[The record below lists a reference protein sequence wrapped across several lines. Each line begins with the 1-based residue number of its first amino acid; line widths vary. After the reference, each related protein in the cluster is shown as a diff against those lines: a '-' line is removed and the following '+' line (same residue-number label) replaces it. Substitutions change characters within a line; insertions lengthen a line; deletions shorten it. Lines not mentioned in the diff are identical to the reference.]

1 MKVYTTDN
9 IKNVVLLGHSGSGK
23 TTLAECMLFEAGK
36 IGRRGTVADKNTV
49 ADFYEIEQD
58 RGNTIFSS
66 LMHLPWK
73 TTKINLLDTPGF
85 DDFVSE
91 VASSLKVADTGV
103 MLLNAQNGVEVGTEL
118 IWDYSKKFKKP
129 MIFAVNHVDQ
139 EKADFDTTIEQAKN
153 RFGSGVTVVQYPLNQ
168 GEGFNA
174 IVDVLKMTVYEFPA
188 EGGKPEK
195 KPIPDSEKEKADK
208 LHNDLI
214 ESIAEHDEGLMEMF
228 FEKGSLD
235 EEEMT
240 KGLHGAMANR
250 DLFPLFCISAQ
261 NNMGSG
267 RIMGFINDIAPGPT
281 DQPFKIKDEQKNH
294 PVNPEADA
302 SLFVFKTISEP
313 HLGDMSFFKVT
324 SGILQAGIDLENM
337 TTQSTERLNQ
347 LFLLD
352 GKKRTQV
359 DALHA
364 GDIGATVKLKNTHTN
379 DTLSIKG
386 SGIILEPIPFPQPRI
401 RTAVKAVNGG
411 DEEKMGI
418 ALNKLHQEDPSILIE
433 LSKELKQTILSG
445 QGELQLQIIKDKI
458 ANNYK
463 VDIEYEKPRIP
474 YRETIRKSVKSDYR
488 HKKQSG
494 GSGQFGEVH
503 ILVEPYYEGAPHPS
517 DLNVRKEEIIDLPW
531 GGKLNFLWCIV
542 GGAIDAKYSN
552 AIMKGIMEKLENG
565 PLTGS
570 YVRDVRVA
578 VYDGKMHAVDS
589 NDMAFKLAATN
600 AFKTAFVEANP
611 QLLEPIY
618 DVEVLVPEEIM
629 GDIIG
634 DLQTRRATIMGM
646 DADGHYQKIKAKVP
660 LSELYKYSSTLR
672 SLSQGRA
679 KHVRTF
685 SEYATLTPDIQ
696 DQLVKAYQAEQEA

>member
-36 IGRRGTVADKNTV
+36 INRRGTVTDKNTV
-49 ADFYEIEQD
+49 ADYHEIEHE

-66 LMHLPWK
+66 LMHMPWK

-91 VASSLKVADTGV
+91 VASSLKVADTGI
-103 MLLNAQNGVEVGTEL
+103 MLLNAQSGVEVGTEL

-139 EKADFDTTIEQAKN
+139 EKADFDITVEQAKN

-168 GEGFNA
+168 GEGFNT
-174 IVDVLKMTVYEFPA
+174 IVDVLKMTMYEFPA
-188 EGGKPEK
+188 EGGKPNK
-195 KPIPDSEKEKADK
+195 KPIPESEKERADK

-214 ESIAEHDEGLMEMF
+214 ESIAEHDEGLMEKYF
-228 FEKGSLD
+228 DKGSLD

-240 KGLHGAMANR
+240 KGLHGAMAKR

-267 RIMGFINDIAPGPT
+267 RIMGFVNDIAPGPK
-281 DQPFKIKDEQKNH
+281 DQPFKIKDKQQNH
-294 PVNPEADA
+294 PVEPDA
-302 SLFVFKTISEP
+302 PTSLFVYKTISEP

-324 SGILQAGIDLENM
+324 SGILKTSMDLENM
-337 TTQSTERLNQ
+337 TTESSERFNQ
-347 LFLLD
+347 LFLLN

-359 DALHA
+359 EELHA

-379 DTLSIKG
+379 DTLSLKG
-386 SGIILEPIPFPQPRI
+386 SNIILEPITFPSPRI
-401 RTAVKAVNGG
+401 RTAIKSVNGG
-411 DEEKMGI
+411 EEDKMAA

-433 LSKELKQTILSG
+433 QSKELRQTILSG
-445 QGELQLQIIKDKI
+445 QGELQLQIIKDKF

-463 VDIEYEKPRIP
+463 IDIEYEKPRIP
-474 YRETIRKSVKSDYR
+474 YRETIRKSVKKDYR

-503 ILVEPYYEGAPHPS
+503 LLVEPYYEGAPHPAN
-517 DLNVRKEEIIDLPW
+517 LNVRKEEIIDLPW

-570 YVRDVRVA
+570 YVRDIRVA
-578 VYDGKMHAVDS
+578 IYDGKMHAVDS
-589 NDMAFKLAATN
+589 NDMAFKMAAIS
-600 AFKTAFVEANP
+600 AFKSAFVEASP

-629 GDIIG
+629 GDIMG

-679 KHVRTF
+679 KHNRSF
-685 SEYATLTPDIQ
+685 SDYAPLAPEIQ
-696 DQLVKAYQAEQEA
+696 SQLVKNHQNIQDT